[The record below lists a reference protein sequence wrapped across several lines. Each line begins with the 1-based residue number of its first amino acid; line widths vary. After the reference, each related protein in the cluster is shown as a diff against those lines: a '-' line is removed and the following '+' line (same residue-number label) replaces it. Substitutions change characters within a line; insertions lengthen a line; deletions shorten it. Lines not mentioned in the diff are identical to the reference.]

1 MRPQLAYPDVVM
13 YHLHVRGFTK
23 QKNSG
28 VRHKGTF
35 AGLRE
40 KLPYLRELG
49 INQIRLMPVYD
60 FAEMTPRLELKGVP
74 KTQKEAVVRAAEQLS
89 EEEAWRMNYWGYGP
103 GFYFAPKSSYAA
115 SPDPDLELK
124 QLIRAIL
131 PAWYGT
137 DSGISVYRGYGYASD
152 SGMSAV
158 LGTGVPCGWFCT
170 DDPQHCL

>member
-1 MRPQLAYPDVVM
+1 
-13 YHLHVRGFTK
+13 
-23 QKNSG
+23 
-28 VRHKGTF
+28 
-35 AGLRE
+35 
-40 KLPYLRELG
+40 
-49 INQIRLMPVYD
+49 MPVYD

-124 QLIRAIL
+124 QLIRAIHAL
-131 PAWYGT
+131 GMELILEFPFTEDT
-137 DSGISVYRGYGYASD
+137 DMLLIL
-152 SGMSAV
+152 GMSAV